1 MSAKATVTRLSHGAG
16 SVGARLTGGRPLLPA
31 FLIVGGKRCGSTS
44 LYEYVIRHPAVL
56 PSRAQKG
63 THYFDVNFLRGF
75 GWYRSKFPTETRF
88 RRDRGDRGE
97 RCITGEASPYYM
109 FHPLA
114 PARIAA
120 ALPDVKLIAALRDPV
135 ERCWS
140 HYRYS
145 VARGCETV
153 PVMEA
158 LDREP
163 QRLAGEVERIEA
175 DPAYQSYAHRHHT
188 YLSRGHYAAQ
198 VKALQTRFGPDRLL
212 VLQSEALFAAPEE
225 TLRRVFR
232 FLDLDDSP
240 VLGPLPVYKAGR
252 DQTMPADVRARL
264 EDYYAE
270 RNEWLYALPGI
281 DFRWERR

>member
-1 MSAKATVTRLSHGAG
+1 MSARATVTRLSHGAG
-16 SVGARLTGGRPLLPA
+16 HVGARLTGATPMLPA

-44 LYEYVIRHPAVL
+44 LYEYVIRHPAVV

-63 THYFDVNFLRGF
+63 THYFDVNFVRGL
-75 GWYRSKFPTETRF
+75 GWYRSKFPTEARF
-88 RRDRGDRGE
+88 GRDRDE
-97 RCITGEASPYYM
+97 RRITGEASPYYM

-114 PARIAA
+114 PARIAVT
-120 ALPDVKLIAALRDPV
+120 LPDVRLIAALRDPV
-135 ERCWS
+135 ERLWS

-145 VARGCETV
+145 VARGCETL
-153 PVMEA
+153 PITDA

-163 QRLAGEVERIEA
+163 ERLAGEVERIEA

-188 YLSRGHYAAQ
+188 YLARGHYAEQ
-198 VKALQTRFGPDRLL
+198 VEALQARFGRDRLL
-212 VLQSEALFAAPEE
+212 VLQSEALFAAPEA

-232 FLDLDDSP
+232 FLDLDEEP

-252 DQTMPADVRARL
+252 DQTMPPEVRERVD
-264 EDYYAE
+264 DYYAE
-270 RNEWLYALPGI
+270 RNDRLYALPGI